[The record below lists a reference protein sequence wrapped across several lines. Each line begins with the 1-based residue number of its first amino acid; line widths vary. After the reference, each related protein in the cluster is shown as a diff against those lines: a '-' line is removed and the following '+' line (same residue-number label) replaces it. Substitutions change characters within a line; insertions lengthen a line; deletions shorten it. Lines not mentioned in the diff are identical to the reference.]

1 MLLGPA
7 LLLYFRRKLS
17 KDTRPRCKP
26 PRTIW
31 HFLCRCIKLISF
43 VVSQCHLLRPTAQTL
58 AQHAPKLLPLVAIPL
73 PYTPRE
79 AEPVQQRGG
88 HGKADHSLVD
98 MSNLTVFSPRDSPLL
113 IRLILSTRKA
123 SCRSLSIVVADIV
136 FSHFSNSIVV
146 GGSFDVFSSAV
157 KSSSRPFMSWVVG
170 SLGFLLERLVLAGV
184 IFN

>member
-31 HFLCRCIKLISF
+31 HFLCRCTKLISS
-43 VVSQCHLLRPTAQTL
+43 VVSQSHLLRPTAQTM

-88 HGKADHSLVD
+88 HGKADHTSVD

-113 IRLILSTRKA
+113 IRLILSTRRA

-136 FSHFSNSIVV
+136 FSQWTPMPPRSFSNSIVV
-146 GGSFDVFSSAV
+146 GGSFEVFSSAV
-157 KSSSRPFMSWVVG
+157 KSSSRLFMS
-170 SLGFLLERLVLAGV
+170 
-184 IFN
+184 